1 MVLPMRES
9 TKIISSSV
17 FAAMAAILALLPL
30 SFPFPIITFLKFDF
44 AEIPIVL
51 ALLIYGF
58 PPALLATIVYWII
71 LLAFGSFSPIGPS
84 MRFLATLSMVLGLY
98 AGYVMF
104 REEKVELNPS
114 ALPLVA
120 GSIVG
125 IIFRVLVMTLANYVV
140 LIVLF
145 PEFMGMAIND
155 VCKAL
160 GWSFNSPE
168 EEVFWVFAFIG
179 IFNVLQSLL
188 SIVPAALLVK
198 AIVRSVK
205 ASRSSV

>member
-1 MVLPMRES
+1 MQEISKLVAGAAVMGSLAVVL
-9 TKIISSSV
+9 T
-17 FAAMAAILALLPL
+17 FAGLEVPYPPLPY
-30 SFPFPIITFLKFDF
+30 LKFDF